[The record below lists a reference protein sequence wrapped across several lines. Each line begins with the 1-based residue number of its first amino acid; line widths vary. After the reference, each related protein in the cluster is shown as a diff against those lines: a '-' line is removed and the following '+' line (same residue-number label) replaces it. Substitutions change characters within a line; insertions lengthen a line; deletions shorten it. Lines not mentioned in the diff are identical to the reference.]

1 MISFDHIVVWISSS
15 KHGSYQLT
23 NFIKKKTDKRKILK
37 KTNSFLPKG
46 EISNIRY
53 FPFSHNRFNLKE
65 TINVCYVVIQCEKC
79 CFVRFTFASSS
90 NFLEFVPA

>member
-1 MISFDHIVVWISSS
+1 MISFDHVVVCISSS
-15 KHGSYQLT
+15 KHGLYQLT
-23 NFIKKKTDKRKILK
+23 NFIKKQTKEKNLK

-53 FPFSHNRFNLKE
+53 CPFSHNRFNLKE
-65 TINVCYVVIQCEKC
+65 TINVCYVVIHCEKC